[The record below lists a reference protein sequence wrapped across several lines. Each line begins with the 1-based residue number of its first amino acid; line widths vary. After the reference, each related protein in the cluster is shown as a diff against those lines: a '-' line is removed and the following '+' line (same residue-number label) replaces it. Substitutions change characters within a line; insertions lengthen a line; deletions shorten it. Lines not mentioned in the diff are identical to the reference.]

1 MKIIEVEN
9 VSKSFSD
16 RKVLDSVSF
25 TIEIFSPA
33 SALNNVDFPTFRL
46 PTIATIGLLII
57 YISSLIF
64 KGHYLF

>member
-25 TIEIFSPA
+25 TIEKGLSTTSPA
-33 SALNNVDFPTFRL
+33 E
-46 PTIATIGLLII
+46 ILLITI
-57 YISSLIF
+57 LSSILIAIIAPF
-64 KGHYLF
+64 I